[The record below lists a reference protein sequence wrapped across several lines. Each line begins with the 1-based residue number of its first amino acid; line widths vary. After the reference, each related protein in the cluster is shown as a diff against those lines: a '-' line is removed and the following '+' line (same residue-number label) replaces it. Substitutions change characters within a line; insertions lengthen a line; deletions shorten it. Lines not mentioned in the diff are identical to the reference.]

1 MKNSFILSFKL
12 RIAYRVNTIIYAIKQ
27 IPLIK
32 KLIPDAVYGA
42 SGLKEFGY
50 IIAFLY
56 EIIQMFLGKFIYMFL
71 FVYLVLNT
79 INLYE
84 INDFFNIMFF
94 MSIIGSY
101 LNTFMFE
108 PSNDKYYALMV
119 MKMDSKKYT
128 VSNYFYNIFKSIFG
142 FIPPIIIFSLI
153 LKLNPIISLIIP
165 IFIGSIKINTGAFY
179 LKRYEKN
186 KFIAD
191 IKHKDILKW
200 LIIIPSFI
208 LAYLL
213 PLLHIS
219 LSVKIYIGFMIIS
232 ILLLIKSIKC
242 IYNFND
248 YYAIYKVILNDDN
261 MNTIDIN
268 GTEINKSVALS
279 MLDDKHK
286 FTSKKNGY
294 AYFNELFI
302 KRHNKV
308 LYRFIKKVTIII
320 FCMFLVILGTTIFI
334 DEIKSLINEKILT
347 IIPAFL
353 FIMYYINTGLRV
365 AKIFFMNCDSAMLTF
380 SFYKEREVILNLFKE
395 RLKSIIKMN
404 LIPSMTL
411 SFCIIILLLVA
422 KNYSLNDYVLV
433 FLSLNAMSVFFSV
446 HNMVIYYL
454 LQPYNANS
462 DIKSGTFQ
470 IINMMTYF
478 ACYYICQM
486 QIDIHIFAT
495 SILIFS
501 ILYIIISLY
510 LVNKYASKTFKIRA

>member
-128 VSNYFYNIFKSIFG
+128 ISNYFYNIFKSIFG

-219 LSVKIYIGFMIIS
+219 LSIKIYIGFMIIS

-242 IYNFND
+242 ICNFNN

-268 GTEINKSVALS
+268 RTEINKSVALS

-320 FCMFLVILGTTIFI
+320 FCLFLVFLGSTIFI
-334 DEIKSLINEKILT
+334 DGIKTLINEKILT

-353 FIMYYINTGLRV
+353 FIMYYINTGQRV

-380 SFYKEREVILNLFKE
+380 SFYKEKKVILNLFKE

-404 LIPSMTL
+404 LIPSLAL
-411 SFCIIILLLVA
+411 SIGIIILLLVS
-422 KNYSLNDYVLV
+422 KNYSLNDYILV

-454 LQPYNANS
+454 LQPYNASS
-462 DIKSGTFQ
+462 DIKGGTFQ

>member
-12 RIAYRVNTIIYAIKQ
+12 KITYRVNTIIYAIKQ

-32 KLIPDAVYGA
+32 RIIPDGVYGA
-42 SGLKEFGY
+42 SGLKDLAY
-50 IIAFLY
+50 VIACLY

-71 FVYLVLNT
+71 CLFLVLNA
-79 INLYE
+79 IGLYE
-84 INDFFNIMFF
+84 INDFLNIMFF

-101 LNTFMFE
+101 LNTYMFE
-108 PSNDKYYALMV
+108 PSNDKYYAM
-119 MKMDSKKYT
+119 MIMRMDAKKYT
-128 VSNYFYNIFKSIFG
+128 VSNYFYNIFKSIIG

-153 LKLNPIISLIIP
+153 LKLNPFISLLIP
-165 IFIGSIKINTGAFY
+165 FFVGSIKMNTGAFY

-186 KFIAD
+186 KFITD
-191 IKHKDILKW
+191 INHKDILKW
-200 LIIIPSFI
+200 LIVIPSFI

-213 PLLHIS
+213 PVLHIS
-219 LSVKIYIGFMIIS
+219 LPIFMYIIFINIS

-248 YYAIYKVILNDDN
+248 YYAIYKVILNDEN
-261 MNTIDIN
+261 MNTIDVN
-268 GTEINKSVALS
+268 GTDINKSAALN

-286 FTSKKNGY
+286 FTSNKEGY

-308 LYRFIKKVTIII
+308 LYRFVKIVTIII
-320 FCMFLVILGTTIFI
+320 CCIFLMFLGATIFI
-334 DEIKSLINEKILT
+334 DEMKSLINEKILT

-353 FIMYYINTGLRV
+353 FIMYYINTGQRV

-380 SFYKEREVILNLFKE
+380 SFYKERKVILNLFKE

-404 LIPSMTL
+404 LIPSLAL
-411 SFCIIILLLVA
+411 SVGIIILLLVA
-422 KNYSLNDYVLV
+422 KNYSLNDYILI

-462 DIKSGTFQ
+462 DIKGGSFQ
-470 IINMMTYF
+470 IINMITYF

-486 QIDIHIFAT
+486 KIDIHIFAT
-495 SILIFS
+495 FILIFS

>member
-108 PSNDKYYALMV
+108 PSNDKYYALIV

-128 VSNYFYNIFKSIFG
+128 ISNYFYNIFKSIFG

-179 LKRYEKN
+179 LKRYEKD
-186 KFIAD
+186 KFIPD

-219 LSVKIYIGFMIIS
+219 LSIKIYIGFMIIS

-320 FCMFLVILGTTIFI
+320 FCLFLVILGTTIFI
-334 DEIKSLINEKILT
+334 DEMKFLINKKILT

-411 SFCIIILLLVA
+411 SFCIIILLIVS
-422 KNYSLNDYVLV
+422 KNYSLNDYILV
-433 FLSLNAMSVFFSV
+433 FLSINAMSIFFSV
-446 HNMVIYYL
+446 HNIVIYYL
-454 LQPYNANS
+454 LQPFNASS
-462 DIKSGTFQ
+462 DIKGGTFQ